1 LIKNFGLGL
10 FFLAVLIQSV
20 DVRAE
25 YRAYQYLVKT
35 NDPYAVAT
43 NAKAQYIVSTLNPQI
58 YKSYHG
64 SSFITV
70 DLLRTWICPGYTGRG
85 QKICDHPYDTEDG
98 DL

>member
-1 LIKNFGLGL
+1 MKKLL
-10 FFLAVLIQSV
+10 FTSLATLLCSAHAV
-20 DVRAE
+20 AE

-43 NAKAQYIVSTLNPQI
+43 KAQAQYIVSTLNPQM

-64 SSFITV
+64 GSHVTV

-85 QKICDHPYDTEDG
+85 TPVCDHPYDKGEIK
-98 DL
+98 

>member
-1 LIKNFGLGL
+1 MKKPALLL
-10 FFLAVLIQSV
+10 FILAFSGNVS
-20 DVRAE
+20 AE

-43 NAKAQYIVSTLNPQI
+43 RARSQYIVSTLNPQM

-64 SSFITV
+64 GSFVTV

-85 QKICDHPYDTEDG
+85 QKICDHPYDKENPVP
-98 DL
+98 